1 MVVLSA
7 PERATRMKVVLVRF
21 KDDERR
27 DIALINETTMIGRRN
42 DCALRIQAGDV
53 SRQHC
58 QISLTENEVIVK
70 DLDSSNGIFVNGEH
84 VEEMKLSAG
93 DQLMIGPVV
102 FVVQIDGQP
111 ESIEPI
117 KPPRPEVAPTP
128 DADATLTPE
137 DLEDEDAVF
146 ELTADDFD
154 LEDAISALDELKDE
168 DDLP

>member
-1 MVVLSA
+1 
-7 PERATRMKVVLVRF
+7 MKVILIRF

-27 DIALINETTMIGRRN
+27 DIALVNKTTLIGRRN

-58 QISLTENEVIVK
+58 QIALAEEEAVVK
-70 DLDSSNGIFVNGEH
+70 DLDSSNGTFVNGER
-84 VEEMKLSAG
+84 VDEVKLSAG

-111 ESIEPI
+111 ESIEPV
-117 KPPRPEVAPTP
+117 KPPRPEAAPAP
-128 DADATLTPE
+128 EADATLTPE

-146 ELTADDFD
+146 ELTAEDFD
-154 LEDAISALDELKDE
+154 LEDAISALDELKDDE
-168 DDLP
+168 DLP